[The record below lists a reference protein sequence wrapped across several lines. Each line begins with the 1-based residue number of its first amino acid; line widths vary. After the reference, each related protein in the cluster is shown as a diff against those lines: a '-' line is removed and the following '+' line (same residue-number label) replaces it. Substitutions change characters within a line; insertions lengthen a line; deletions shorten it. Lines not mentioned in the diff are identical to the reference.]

1 MPDNLLGKLIQDK
14 ITEQGI
20 SKRAAGRET
29 GTSYTTIDRVLIGE
43 PIDVETLIKLCTW
56 LDVAPSYIM
65 DSFLPGDKTTN
76 EKLAALIDRK
86 PELKP
91 IFDQVVKRILEGTL
105 SDGALDEIVR
115 YAAYRV
121 GAGDG

>member
-56 LDVAPSYIM
+56 LNVAPSYIM